1 MNKFKWGTPFML
13 CTYSIN
19 NKVYIIKNFNFNK
32 LLQNIGKE
40 V

>member
-1 MNKFKWGTPFML
+1 ML
-13 CTYSIN
+13 CIYSIN
-19 NKVYIIKNFNFNK
+19 NKVYIIKIFNFNK